1 MSKKLGESEK
11 LYTLR
16 QMGRQEN
23 LGEGGKK
30 RKKGGGTEKME

>member
-11 LYTLR
+11 QYTVR

-23 LGEGGKK
+23 LGKK
-30 RKKGGGTEKME
+30 RGGDTQKME